1 MGSIVAEGAW
11 VTPTMKSIFI
21 FSVALYSFALAIL
34 EATSFIDVND
44 VSGTILALGHHTFCD
59 KDPLRCR
66 RRPCSVSALAGT
78 AVLYVGQLRP

>member
-1 MGSIVAEGAW
+1 M
-11 VTPTMKSIFI
+11 TPTMKSIFIFI

-44 VSGTILALGHHTFCD
+44 VSGTILALGHHIFCD

-66 RRPCSVSALAGT
+66 KRGPAASVPLQGRPCFM
-78 AVLYVGQLRP
+78 